1 MLKACEAAAT
11 DEENPMRRSLQAV
24 LAMSVLAS
32 PMAARGEPTTEADAK
47 AVEAAVRAH
56 GPEGWTTPGVLRVR
70 PDGEGY
76 SLTFDTARALAKG
89 IAPWTVKDA
98 TPVAIGLTKQ
108 ADGLWSF
115 SSTGDVRI
123 ATELLAGTRT
133 NAMSLAIGANSLKG
147 VFDAASTLPRSIN
160 LGFADAVMSLRAG
173 QDSMRI
179 AAKDFSMDAAAA
191 GPAGSRS
198 DVDADFSMKDASATM
213 GTFPNPEVKLSAE
226 TVDGTY
232 RMGRVDLAGLSAI
245 LRFRQTLPPG
255 KDAAGLSDADRK
267 RLREIFKAH
276 LPLVDE
282 IGGTVVASGL
292 SLSQGGNAFTLE
304 RLDYRSRWEG
314 ISDKAAFVIGAELVN
329 AGMTPGIWPKELVPI
344 LPSAAKLNLRLS
356 GFDTGALWKDTALVR
371 SAQELALLP
380 RDHTETLIFADG
392 KVTADLSETSAKSS
406 FYDITLSGR
415 IQLSMDRTSLPVGT
429 LRLTARG
436 FDKTITYLQ
445 DNSRPVPVFG
455 QAAFFA
461 LMIKGLGKTQP
472 DGSLLWDVG
481 FDESGKIM
489 VNGQALPM

>member
-1 MLKACEAAAT
+1 
-11 DEENPMRRSLQAV
+11 MRRSLHAA
-24 LAMSVLAS
+24 LAMSALALPALVL
-32 PMAARGEPTTEADAK
+32 PVAAWGEPTTEADAK

-56 GPEGWTTPGVLRVR
+56 GPEGWSAPGLLRVR
-70 PDGEGY
+70 PEGEGY
-76 SLTFDTARALAKG
+76 RLTFDTAKALANG

-98 TPVAIGLTKQ
+98 TPVAIGLKKQ
-108 ADGLWSF
+108 ADGLWNF

-133 NAMSLAIGANSLKG
+133 NAMSLAVGASSLKG
-147 VFDAASTLPRSIN
+147 VFDAASSLPESVDF
-160 LGFADAVMSLRAG
+160 GFADAVLSLRAG

-179 AAKDFSMDAAAA
+179 AAKDFSMTSAVT

-198 DVDADFSMKDASATM
+198 DVDASFAMKDASATM
-213 GTFPNPEVKLSAE
+213 GTFPNPEVKLSAK

-232 RMGRVDLAGLSAI
+232 RMGKVDLAGVSAI
-245 LRFRQTLPPG
+245 LRFRQTLAPG

-276 LPLVDE
+276 LPLLDE

-292 SLSQGGNAFTLE
+292 SLSQGGNAVTLE

-314 ISDKAAFVIGAELVN
+314 MSDKAAFVVGAELVN
-329 AGMTPGIWPKELVPI
+329 ASMTPGVWPKELVPI
-344 LPSAAKLNLRLS
+344 LPSAAKLNLRLT

-371 SAQELALLP
+371 SAQEVALLP
-380 RDHTETLIFADG
+380 RDHTEKLMFADG
-392 KVTADLSETSAKSS
+392 KVTAELSDTSAKSG

-429 LRLTARG
+429 LHLAAKD
-436 FDKTITYLQ
+436 FDKTIKYLQ
-445 DNSRPVPVFG
+445 DNSKPVPIFG

-472 DGSLLWDVG
+472 DGSLLWDVT
-481 FDESGKIM
+481 FDEAGKIM

>member
-1 MLKACEAAAT
+1 
-11 DEENPMRRSLQAV
+11 MRRSLHAA
-24 LAMSVLAS
+24 LAMSVLAL
-32 PMAARGEPTTEADAK
+32 PVAAWGEPTTEADAK
-47 AVEAAVRAH
+47 ALEAAVRAN
-56 GPEGWTTPGVLRVR
+56 GPDGWVAPGLLRVR

-76 SLTFDTARALAKG
+76 SLTLDTAKALAKG
-89 IAPWTVKDA
+89 IAPWAVKNA
-98 TPVAIGLTKQ
+98 TPVAIGLKKQ
-108 ADGLWSF
+108 ADGLWNF

-123 ATELLAGTRT
+123 ETELLAGTRT
-133 NAMSLAIGANSLKG
+133 NSMSLAVGGSSLKG
-147 VFDAASTLPRSIN
+147 VFDAASNLPDSID
-160 LGFADAVMSLRAG
+160 LGFADAVLSLRAG

-179 AAKDFSMDAAAA
+179 AAKDFSMTSAVT

-198 DVDADFSMKDASATM
+198 DVDAGFAMKGASATM
-213 GTFPNPEVKLSAE
+213 GTFPNPEVKLSAK

-255 KDAAGLSDADRK
+255 KDAAGLSDADRN

-329 AGMTPGIWPKELVPI
+329 ANVTPGVWPKELVPI
-344 LPSAAKLNLRLS
+344 LPSAATLNLRLS

-371 SAQELALLP
+371 SAQEVALLP
-380 RDHTETLIFADG
+380 RDHTEKLMFADG
-392 KVTADLSETSAKSS
+392 KITAELSETSAKSG
-406 FYDITLSGR
+406 FYDVTLSGR
-415 IQLSMDRTSLPVGT
+415 VTLSMDRTSLPVGT
-429 LRLTARG
+429 LHLTAKD
-436 FDKTITYLQ
+436 FDKTIKYLQ
-445 DNSRPVPVFG
+445 DNSKPVPIFG

-461 LMIKGLGKTQP
+461 LMIKGLGKAQP
-472 DGSLLWDVG
+472 DGSLLWDVT
-481 FDESGKIM
+481 FDEAGKIM